1 MIKISPE
8 AFNISIRKE
17 YEFRWVWI
25 KNNQQRQK
33 RKKKMSKRFGIDTFR
48 DIKPLCHT
56 FPLKKTGKN
65 EDYLTEIVLLVINKN
80 KTKIAGTT
88 QFNVKFLIEN
98 GDGQFRQKFVLTDC
112 PDKKANVI
120 FKIELSDVESSKSI
134 SFDNSFSSISD
145 TLKNISKISLISV
158 DSVLDEGDFEPVN
171 EPPKVQRSLS
181 PITRLKR
188 SFEDDYDVGFNLSES
203 PVKEGT
209 HKPSPLRKEKEFM
222 SKKQLEE
229 FGLNNFSFGN
239 VKQLSIKNADSVEM
253 DVKSVLSFSNN
264 DVNCPIINNENE
276 NMVNQLKQS
285 QAVYIKTKREN
296 IELREKV
303 KSVQNKLNETE
314 RRLEES
320 KKETNALKIKTKIRE
335 SIDLRNKK
343 MNPIRNRDIH
353 YEETIDDLEDQI
365 KELQTTISKQA
376 TKLNIYKTRADK
388 LDSVENKLEGLE
400 NELEQQKHRNVTLTK
415 VS

>member
-8 AFNISIRKE
+8 AFNISIKKE

-48 DIKPLCHT
+48 DIKPLSHT
-56 FPLKKTGKN
+56 FPLKKTGKS

-98 GDGQFRQKFVLTDC
+98 GDGQFRQKFILTDC

-203 PVKEGT
+203 PVMEGT
-209 HKPSPLRKEKEFM
+209 HKPSPLRKDKEFM

-264 DVNCPIINNENE
+264 DINCPIINNEDE
-276 NMVNQLKQS
+276 NVVNQLKQS

-314 RRLEES
+314 KRLEES
-320 KKETNALKIKTKIRE
+320 KKETNVLKIKTKIRE

-365 KELQTTISKQA
+365 KELQTTINKQT

-388 LDSVENKLEGLE
+388 LDSVENRLEELE

>member
-8 AFNISIRKE
+8 AFNISIKKE

-48 DIKPLCHT
+48 DIKPLSHT
-56 FPLKKTGKN
+56 FPLKKIGKS

-98 GDGQFRQKFVLTDC
+98 GDGQFRQKFILTDC

-203 PVKEGT
+203 PVMEGT
-209 HKPSPLRKEKEFM
+209 HKPSPLRKDKEFM

-264 DVNCPIINNENE
+264 DINCPIINNEDE
-276 NMVNQLKQS
+276 NVVNQLKQS

-314 RRLEES
+314 KRLEES
-320 KKETNALKIKTKIRE
+320 KKETNVLKIKTKIRE

-343 MNPIRNRDIH
+343 MNPIRNRDLH

-365 KELQTTISKQA
+365 KELQTTINKQT

-388 LDSVENKLEGLE
+388 LDSVENRLEELE

>member
-8 AFNISIRKE
+8 AFNISIKKE

-48 DIKPLCHT
+48 DIKPLSHT
-56 FPLKKTGKN
+56 FPLKKTGKG

-98 GDGQFRQKFVLTDC
+98 GDGQFRQKFILTDC

-203 PVKEGT
+203 PVMEGT
-209 HKPSPLRKEKEFM
+209 HKPSPLRKDKEFM

-264 DVNCPIINNENE
+264 DINCPIINNEDE
-276 NMVNQLKQS
+276 NVVNQLKQS

-314 RRLEES
+314 KKLEES
-320 KKETNALKIKTKIRE
+320 KKETNVLKIKTKIRE

-343 MNPIRNRDIH
+343 MNPIRNRDLH

-365 KELQTTISKQA
+365 KELQTTINKQT

-388 LDSVENKLEGLE
+388 LDSVENRLEELE